1 MSAIDRRR
9 APVQGV
15 VGELTAAADALR
27 ERDKAHA
34 TALARRLV
42 ELDAAMV
49 RAEERAAL
57 SRLAVE
63 IRWEMVLD
71 ALWDE
76 QWMTLKPHPRP
87 DPDADAERLDALDRE
102 ADLAADDVI
111 AAASEPLPV
120 PALRS

>member
-1 MSAIDRRR
+1 MTDAARRYKEI
-9 APVQGV
+9 
-15 VGELTAAADALR
+15 VGELTAVAEELR
-27 ERDKAHA
+27 EKDKAQA

-42 ELDAAMV
+42 ELDSAMV

-76 QWMTLKPHPRP
+76 QWLTLKRHPQP
-87 DPDADAERLDALDRE
+87 DPGAEADRLDALDRE
-102 ADLAADDVI
+102 AGLAADAVL
-111 AAASEPLPV
+111 AAARNRFPF
-120 PALRS
+120 LR

>member
-1 MSAIDRRR
+1 MTDAVRRYKEI
-9 APVQGV
+9 
-15 VGELTAAADALR
+15 VGELTAVAEELR
-27 ERDKAHA
+27 EKDKAQA

-42 ELDAAMV
+42 ELDSAMV

-71 ALWDE
+71 ALWDQ

-87 DPDADAERLDALDRE
+87 DPGADGERLDDMDRE
-102 ADLAADDVI
+102 ADLAANDVI
-111 AAASEPLPV
+111 AAARNRFPF
-120 PALRS
+120 LR